1 MNVRPPIPASQKFL
15 TVQDALLSEERE
27 ERGVVDVET
36 LPAIAKNPRL
46 VLWQGDITT
55 LKADA
60 IVNAA
65 NPALRGPVIHGRV
78 TSKDKELLASCYRS
92 CLKLAAEKRLATV
105 AFCCISTGEFH
116 FPHGEA
122 AEIAVKTVEDFLQAD
137 TSIRRVIFNV
147 FTDTDLAIYRK
158 LLGESPC

>member
-65 NPALRGPVIHGRV
+65 NPALRGCFCPLHSCIDNLIHSRSGIQLRLCCDEIMTAQGYDEPPGQAKNHAGLSSAEPVYFCTQSALSSMAESRAK
-78 TSKDKELLASCYRS
+78 TRSFLASCYRS
-92 CLKLAAEKRLATV
+92 CLKLAAEKK
-105 AFCCISTGEFH
+105 G
-116 FPHGEA
+116 
-122 AEIAVKTVEDFLQAD
+122 
-137 TSIRRVIFNV
+137 
-147 FTDTDLAIYRK
+147 
-158 LLGESPC
+158 